1 MSGTTTTNSSPR
13 NPRRSGIVIPNKPT
27 FGQRLAAILVWAITN
42 SIAATVRFRVIDPH
56 EVLKRKDFGPAIY
69 CAWHNRLALSIKA
82 YYRYSR
88 PRYDAAGVAA
98 LVSAS
103 KDGALLADI
112 FQRFGVQ
119 PVRGSSSRRGA
130 QALLELSTWAE
141 RGYDIAITPDGPR
154 GPRYQV
160 AAGAMALAHI
170 TGLPIVPSSYY
181 LNWKIQVN
189 SWDKF
194 QIPLPFTRC
203 DVTVGRVM
211 HVPKE
216 STEEERE
223 GLRQQ
228 LETELRSITHD

>member
-1 MSGTTTTNSSPR
+1 MSGTTKTNLPSR

-27 FGQRLAAILVWAITN
+27 GSQRLVAILVWVITN
-42 SIAATVRFRVIDPH
+42 TIAATVRFRIHDPH

-82 YYRYSR
+82 YFRYSR
-88 PRYDAAGVAA
+88 PRYDATGVAA

-154 GPRYQV
+154 GPRYEV
-160 AAGAMALAHI
+160 AGGAMALAHI

-181 LNWKIQVN
+181 LNWKIQVK

-203 DVTVGRVM
+203 EVTVGRVM
-211 HVPKE
+211 YVPRE
-216 STEEERE
+216 STDDERE
-223 GLRQQ
+223 VLRRQ